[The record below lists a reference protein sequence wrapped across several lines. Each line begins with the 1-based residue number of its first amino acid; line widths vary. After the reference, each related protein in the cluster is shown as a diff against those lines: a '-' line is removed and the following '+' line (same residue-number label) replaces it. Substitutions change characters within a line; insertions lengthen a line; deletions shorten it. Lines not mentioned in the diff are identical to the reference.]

1 VRIAISASLPALLL
15 LILLRGKGAAD
26 VNVFY
31 EWAIILAG
39 WFVVALGFVW
49 AKRTGLT
56 MHQSVRMLLGPTL
69 ASPGWKDPALMRL
82 LSPAS
87 GKVRAPVGDQPSDY
101 LRAIRELAPHV
112 ENPGLH
118 VTAAAESV
126 LKAIDKC
133 DSELA
138 ELARDA
144 GPDEAN
150 RLSTQLE
157 ALESGGA
164 GDTQERNE
172 LRDLVRH
179 QLDLV
184 RRMQGRREIV
194 QRQRSHFVDLL
205 KALWGAIREAG
216 ESRDGG
222 PDGVQRID
230 ALCGEIRRDLERS
243 IPVS

>member
-1 VRIAISASLPALLL
+1 MGDNSCGVACGGAGVCVGKANRTHDPSISSN
-15 LILLRGKGAAD
+15 AAWSYAH
-26 VNVFY
+26 F
-31 EWAIILAG
+31 A
-39 WFVVALGFVW
+39 
-49 AKRTGLT
+49 
-56 MHQSVRMLLGPTL
+56 
-69 ASPGWKDPALMRL
+69 GWKDPALVRL

-87 GKVRAPVGDQPSDY
+87 GKVRAPVGDEPSDY

-112 ENPGLH
+112 QGADGPGTH
-118 VTAAAESV
+118 ATAAAEGV
-126 LKAIDKC
+126 LKAIDRC
-133 DSELA
+133 DSELV

-144 GPDEAN
+144 GPEEAN

-157 ALESGGA
+157 ALESEGA
-164 GDTQERNE
+164 GDTNERHE

-205 KALWGAIREAG
+205 KALWSAIRDVG

-222 PDGVQRID
+222 PDGSQRVD
-230 ALCGEIRRDLERS
+230 ALCAEIRRDLERS
-243 IPVS
+243 APVG